1 MPTDDPRR
9 FAPATQRN
17 RDPILAVLRR
27 VLPPTGTVLEV
38 ASGSGEHAVYFA
50 AQLPALTW
58 QPSDDDATAR
68 ASIAAWVAQEALGNV
83 LPPVALDAS
92 AEAWPVARVDAVL
105 CCNMVHISPW
115 SSCEGLMRGA
125 GRALPAG
132 GVLVM
137 YGPFRV
143 GGMDTAPSNAAF
155 DADLRRRD
163 ARWGVRDLEAVVEEA
178 RGRGLDHVETVSMPA
193 NNLTVVFRR
202 RAES

>member
-1 MPTDDPRR
+1 MSTDDPRR

-27 VLPPTGTVLEV
+27 VLPATGTVLEV

-50 AQLPALTW
+50 AQLPRLTW
-58 QPSDDDATAR
+58 QPSDADATAR
-68 ASIAAWVAQEALGNV
+68 ASVAAWVAREALGNV
-83 LPPVALDAS
+83 LPPVELDAS
-92 AEAWPVARVDAVL
+92 ADVWPVVSVDAVL

-115 SSCEGLMRGA
+115 ASCEGLMRGA
-125 GRALPAG
+125 GRALAPG
-132 GVLVM
+132 GVLVL

-143 GGMDTAPSNAAF
+143 GGEHTAPSNAAF

-178 RGRGLDHVETVSMPA
+178 RGRGFDHVETVSMPA

-202 RAES
+202 RAEA